1 MYVWCRHGI
10 WLIWACF
17 GISHALYG
25 QVFPGQDPTFQGEG
39 VTGVP
44 SSIDGFATPGAG
56 IPDSVAGDSSRLK
69 LDIKPDT
76 RYLDREQMF
85 LHRDFRLRQQADF
98 ERLHYWDEVEALPGF
113 LQHLGQ
119 VGKPY
124 QILRYGLEER
134 RLDLPLWRDPIM
146 DRYDRYTLS
155 PEHQVAYYDTRT
167 PYVNVAYAQG
177 PDQLQLT
184 GVTLSQNITP
194 WWNMTAYLKRRQ
206 AVGVYRNNTT
216 DHYNLFLSGNYR
228 SRNDRYYLFANV
240 TWNQLSNELNGGSPR
255 SSADQYPVVD
265 GLIQEQFAPY
275 TRSFFKGGS
284 APLLSGVLQRRNQRA
299 AYADQYYHLI
309 QGNDS
314 AQAYSKLS
322 LRQFT
327 LVETGGLR
335 YEDGGLSPTA
345 LAANLIPIYPTLDDS
360 STSIAEGY
368 TYSRLRLGGEASY
381 TLVAGRL
388 FRLNVNGGL
397 SYGRTGLT
405 KDTLV
410 VAQNTTSQYA
420 QGELTLA
427 RLVVRARLRQQL
439 ADQLGAERGLR
450 LEGELRPLPRRPQ
463 YRLAASDSLASTRD
477 RDPLVLRAG
486 YDLRDEN
493 PSLFQAFFP
502 GDSGNVFQPNPD
514 LENEQLN
521 RLWAGVD
528 LQGPVKIRRGDTLLP
543 MYVRVEGFLTRVG
556 RMIYYDED
564 LQPLQLDGAQQ
575 WVGATLSA
583 RLRVL
588 RHFFLETETTWQTA
602 TGASVDAASAQYL
615 RRIPTLSG
623 RSMLY
628 YDHRNVSFAE
638 YFRLGIE
645 AWYHTPYAGQTVD
658 PLSGE
663 FFPASY
669 QVLAYARADA
679 FAALRLRGV
688 YLFFRMTHVNEGIP
702 FAGYYTTPAY
712 PMLERA
718 FTLGVNWSFFQ

>member
-1 MYVWCRHGI
+1 LGWG
-10 WLIWACF
+10 
-17 GISHALYG
+17 S
-25 QVFPGQDPTFQGEG
+25 VFAQIIPSQNLSFQEEG
-39 VTGVP
+39 ATGVP
-44 SSIDGFATPGAG
+44 ASINGFAAPGAG
-56 IPDSVAGDSSRLK
+56 IPDSVTGDSSRIK
-69 LDIKPDT
+69 PEIKPDT
-76 RYLDREQMF
+76 RYLDRQQMF
-85 LHRDFRLRQQADF
+85 VHRDFRIRQQADY

-119 VGKPY
+119 IGKPY

-155 PEHQVAYYDTRT
+155 PEHQVAYFDTRT

-177 PDQLQLT
+177 PDQLQVT

-194 WWNMTAYLKRRQ
+194 WWNMAAYIKRRQ
-206 AVGVYRNNTT
+206 AVGVYRSNTT
-216 DHYNLFLSGNYR
+216 DHYNIFLSGNYR
-228 SRNDRYYLFANV
+228 SRNDRYHLFANV

-255 SSADQYPVVD
+255 SSADQYVIED
-265 GLIQEQFAPY
+265 GLIQELFEPY

-284 APLLSGVLQRRNQRA
+284 APILSGVLQRRTQRA

-309 QGNDS
+309 QGNDT
-314 AQAYSKLS
+314 AKAYSKLTF
-322 LRQFT
+322 RQHT
-327 LVETGGLR
+327 LLEGGAFR
-335 YEDGGLSPTA
+335 YTDQGLSPTS
-345 LAANLIPIYPTLDDS
+345 LRANLIPVYPTLDDS
-360 STSIAEGY
+360 LTSIQEGY
-368 TYSRLRLGGEASY
+368 DFSRLRIGGEASY

-397 SYGRTGLT
+397 SYARTGLT

-420 QGELTLA
+420 QGELSIG
-427 RLVVRARLRQQL
+427 RFVVRARLRQQL
-439 ADQLGAERGLR
+439 ADRLGAERGLR
-450 LEGELRPLPRRPQ
+450 IEGEMRPLPQRPT
-463 YRLAASDSLASTRD
+463 YRMAATDTLDLTRD

-493 PSLFQAFFP
+493 PSLFQTFFS
-502 GDSGNVFQPNPD
+502 GDSGNVFLPNPN

-521 RLWAGVD
+521 RLWAGID
-528 LQGPVKIRRGDTLLP
+528 LQGPVKLRRGDTLLP
-543 MYVRVEGFLTRVG
+543 MYLRVEGFLTRIG
-556 RMIYYDED
+556 RMIYYDQE
-564 LQPLQLDGAQQ
+564 LQPLQMPQGEAQQ
-575 WVGATLSA
+575 WVGATVSF
-583 RLRVL
+583 RLRLL
-588 RHFFLETETTWQTA
+588 RHFFLETETTWQTS
-602 TGASVDAASAQYL
+602 TGSSVDAASAEYL
-615 RRIPTLSG
+615 RRIPALSG
-623 RSMLY
+623 RSMIY
-628 YDHRNVSFAE
+628 YDHRDVSFAE

-658 PLSGE
+658 PVSGE
-663 FFPASY
+663 FFPSSY

-688 YLFFRMTHVNEGIP
+688 YLFFRMTHVNEGFP
-702 FAGYYTTPAY
+702 YAGYYTTPAY